1 MTAALV
7 VDQHDPWPVA
17 DDAAGTREIVRA
29 CSDLWAGALGRYFE
43 DARQAM
49 RGVRAG
55 DGGEALDDITG
66 SRELLANLL
75 AGFGGDMD
83 ADRLADAMIQAL
95 DAGLTFRAS
104 AMNRPVVELVEDYSG
119 CSLAGK
125 AV

>member
-7 VDQHDPWPVA
+7 VDADAWQVA

-43 DARQAM
+43 DCRQAM
-49 RGVRAG
+49 RGAKHG
-55 DGGEALDDITG
+55 DGGEALDDLTG
-66 SRELLANLL
+66 SRELLGNLL
-75 AGFGGDMD
+75 AAFGGDMD

-104 AMNRPVVELVEDYSG
+104 GMNRAVKEIPEDYSG
-119 CSLAGK
+119 CTLAGK
-125 AV
+125 VV

>member
-7 VDQHDPWPVA
+7 VDADGWPVA
-17 DDAAGTREIVRA
+17 ADKAEARELYRA

-43 DARQAM
+43 DCRQAM

-55 DGGEALDDITG
+55 DGGEALDDLTG
-66 SRELLANLL
+66 SRELLANLCRH
-75 AGFGGDMD
+75 FD
-83 ADRLADAMIQAL
+83 ADPHRLGDAMIQAL

-104 AMNRPVVELVEDYSG
+104 GMNRAVVERVEDYSG

>member
-17 DDAAGTREIVRA
+17 ADKAEARELYRA

-55 DGGEALDDITG
+55 DGGEALDDLTG

-75 AGFGGDMD
+75 AGFGGAMD

-95 DAGLTFRAS
+95 DAGRRFHLNG
-104 AMNRPVVELVEDYSG
+104 MNRAVKEIPEDYSG
-119 CSLAGK
+119 CTLAGK